1 LRELIVSSGEPLVE
15 VSPVPEG
22 YRFIACLTHDI
33 DHPSIRWHGLDHT
46 TIGFLYRAIF
56 GSVQQ
61 GLQGRTSM
69 HSVMKNWKAAAKL
82 ALIHL
87 GLADDFWESF
97 DHNYAAIEKGLPSSF
112 FAIPFKGQEGRT
124 RTGRAP
130 KRRAARYGI
139 TDIRGQLEALATVGH
154 EIGLHGIDAWLDS
167 SSADREL
174 HEVRA
179 LAPSDQLGVRMH
191 WLYFDEHSP
200 AVLDAAGADYDS
212 TVGYNDTIGFRAGT
226 TQVFKPFSAKN
237 LLELPLDVMDTALF
251 YPTYLNLSR
260 EEARA
265 AVSRII
271 DAAIRFGG
279 VITLNWHDRSLAPER
294 LWGDVYAEIIDELRE
309 KGAWFATA
317 GQAVSWFRMRRK
329 ATFETSRGT
338 TAIVQGHLTQADKI
352 LPRLRVQLHNAPR
365 LAVAH

>member
-1 LRELIVSSGEPLVE
+1 
-15 VSPVPEG
+15 
-22 YRFIACLTHDI
+22 
-33 DHPSIRWHGLDHT
+33 
-46 TIGFLYRAIF
+46 
-56 GSVQQ
+56 
-61 GLQGRTSM
+61 
-69 HSVMKNWKAAAKL
+69 
-82 ALIHL
+82 
-87 GLADDFWESF
+87 
-97 DHNYAAIEKGLPSSF
+97 
-112 FAIPFKGQEGRT
+112 
-124 RTGRAP
+124 
-130 KRRAARYGI
+130 
-139 TDIRGQLEALATVGH
+139 VGH